1 MVSNVF
7 EAHLACV
14 KCSGLLGI
22 SDPEANVVET
32 VEDTDFRLGK
42 KFWSRRNALTLSV
55 GFA

>member
-7 EAHLACV
+7 EAHLAGV

-32 VEDTDFRLGK
+32 VEDTDFRLEK

>member
-1 MVSNVF
+1 MVSDIF
-7 EAHLACV
+7 EAHLAGV

-42 KFWSRRNALTLSV
+42 KFWSRCNALTLSV

>member
-1 MVSNVF
+1 MVSQVF
-7 EAHLACV
+7 ETHLAGV
-14 KCSGLLGI
+14 EGSGLFGI

-42 KFWSRRNALTLSV
+42 KFWSRCNALTLSV